1 MTKELDATARM
12 IINRSRPLFLT
23 YGVRTM
29 TMDDLASRL
38 GISKKTIYQY
48 FTDKN
53 DLVNQVFHRILEEHS
68 CEVHELLNGEG
79 NAIEL
84 FLNVVKAGTERLKEF
99 NPVVFLELQ
108 KYHHES
114 WQAWSAFKQEQIA
127 KEITSLV
134 QRGIEEG
141 LFRSDL
147 NIEVA
152 INLHLAHMDL
162 VTLPEFIQRINLPAY
177 QLVAETMLLFLRGIA
192 SEKGFEML
200 KNYKIPS

>member
-1 MTKELDATARM
+1 
-12 IINRSRPLFLT
+12 
-23 YGVRTM
+23 M

-53 DLVNQVFHRILEEHS
+53 DLVNQVFNGILDEHS
-68 CEVHELLNGEG
+68 CEVHNLLHGDG

-84 FLNVVKAGTERLKEF
+84 FLNVVKAGTDRLKEF

-108 KYHHES
+108 KYHYES

-127 KEITSLV
+127 KEITVLIK
-134 QRGIEEG
+134 RGIDEG

-147 NIEVA
+147 NLEVA

-162 VTLPEFIQRINLPAY
+162 VTAPEFIQRVNQPAY
-177 QLVAETMLLFLRGIA
+177 VIVAETMLLFLRGIA
-192 SEKGFEML
+192 SEKGLEML

>member
-1 MTKELDATARM
+1 MTQELDATARM

-48 FTDKN
+48 FEDKN
-53 DLVNQVFHRILEEHS
+53 DLVNQVFNGILDEHS
-68 CEVHELLNGEG
+68 CEVHNLLQAEG

-84 FLNVVKAGTERLKEF
+84 FLNVVKAGTDRLKEF

-108 KYHHES
+108 KYHHDS

-127 KEITSLV
+127 KEVTMLIK
-134 QRGIEEG
+134 RGIAEG

-147 NIEVA
+147 NLEVA

-162 VTLPEFIQRINLPAY
+162 VTAPEFIQRVNLPAY
-177 QLVAETMLLFLRGIA
+177 VIVAETMLLFLRGIA
-192 SEKGFEML
+192 SDQGLEML